1 MQGLL
6 SNTQTTQLEKRYT
19 KKLTVLVAYHLQL
32 KSKWNN
38 NSIGFPSHSSGK
50 CLGAMEHL

>member
-6 SNTQTTQLEKRYT
+6 SNTQTAQLEKRYI
-19 KKLTVLVAYHLQL
+19 KKIKDLGWLPFTVKKV
-32 KSKWNN
+32 NGT
-38 NSIGFPSHSSGK
+38 IGFPCHSSGK